1 MTKAAELAKMGEVLT
16 NSQIGGRRN
25 IIINGAMNVAQRS
38 TSETGLGANSGYYT
52 LDRFRLAAGNTAGR
66 FTMAQTAVSD
76 LPGFLNCLH
85 LDCTTADTSIAAAE
99 QLSLEHRMEG
109 QNLQQLKKGTSSAEK
124 VTVSFYMKTNKAFT
138 FMCELDDRDNNRV
151 NTQQF
156 TTTTDWTRHV
166 LTFAGDTTGALDDDN
181 AASFSVSLFFH
192 GGSNLTGGTYSANT
206 WQSRASS
213 DNMRAVGIGSFY
225 DSTDNDIKLTGFQ
238 VEIGSVA
245 TPFEHRSFDEEL
257 ELCSRY
263 FQKISSNSNDAG
275 HVTNGLITGTRFYGV
290 LNYNKQLRA
299 APTVTATSG
308 DFNVQSSAHSASGF
322 SIDEIHEPSVSNAR
336 LRTGTSGS
344 FTNGQGAILR
354 FGEAGSVS
362 MDSEL

>member
-25 IIINGAMNVAQRS
+25 MIINGAMQVAQRN
-38 TSETGLGANSGYYT
+38 TSSTGLGASSGYFT

-66 FTMAQTAVSD
+66 LTMAQTAVSD

-85 LDCTTADTSIAAAE
+85 LDCTTADTSIAATE

-109 QNLQQLKKGTSSAEK
+109 QNLQQLKKGTSNAEK

-166 LTFAGDTTGALDDDN
+166 LTFVGDTTGALDDDN
-181 AASFSVSLFFH
+181 AASLSVNMFFH

-225 DSTDNDIKLTGFQ
+225 DSTDNDIKLTGLQ
-238 VEIGSVA
+238 VEVGSQA
-245 TPFEHRSFDEEL
+245 TPFEHRSFGEEMQ
-257 ELCSRY
+257 LCQRY
-263 FQKISSNSNDAG
+263 FVRYSRNDAFGEFFLMRTYDTTNGTAAHHLPVPMRDSPTLETSTVNSSNFSYSLSALTIG
-275 HVTNGLITGTRFYGV
+275 HASTNFQNVELF
-290 LNYNKQLRA
+290 
-299 APTVTATSG
+299 AT
-308 DFNVQSSAHSASGF
+308 
-322 SIDEIHEPSVSNAR
+322 
-336 LRTGTSGS
+336 GS
-344 FTNGQGAILR
+344 FTANGAAVVQKANNTDEIVID
-354 FGEAGSVS
+354 FKA
-362 MDSEL
+362 EL